1 MLTRAVIFHHP
12 LSEGAAAFSRQVAA
26 ELGAHGVETFVA
38 DAWEDVAA
46 ARLETAGLVVCVGG
60 DGTVLRGARVTVPF
74 AIPILGV
81 NMGRLGFLT
90 ELSPRDFFDY
100 TARIVA
106 GDWRVEERLMIR
118 GDAPVRPG
126 SDAMVEYHALND
138 VVVCHPSPG
147 RPIYV
152 ELTVDGETVAVY
164 RCDAIIVAS
173 PTGSTGYALAAGGPI
188 LAPTERQLLV
198 TPVSAHM
205 ALGRSLVLPAESIID
220 LRVTSDHG
228 AVVSVDG
235 QDDLMLEPGS
245 SVRVRASDHVTRF
258 ARFRSPS
265 SFFAHLAD
273 KLESQLSSRTYNGD

>member
-1 MLTRAVIFHHP
+1 MLTRAVVFHHP

-46 ARLETAGLVVCVGG
+46 ARLESAGLVVCVGG

-74 AIPILGV
+74 ATPILGV

-90 ELSPRDFFDY
+90 ELSPRDFFEY
-100 TARIVA
+100 TGRIVA
-106 GDWRVEERLMIR
+106 CDWRIEERLMVR
-118 GDAPVRPG
+118 GDAPLRAG
-126 SDAMVEYHALND
+126 SDEMVEYHALND
-138 VVVCHPSPG
+138 IVVCHPSPG

-152 ELTVDGETVAVY
+152 ELSVDGVMVALY

-188 LAPTERQLLV
+188 LAPSERQLLV

-205 ALGRSLVLPAESIID
+205 ALGRSLVLPADAVIE

-235 QDDLMLEPGS
+235 QDDLSLEAGS
-245 SVRVRASDHVTRF
+245 AIRVRASDHVTRF
-258 ARFRSPS
+258 VRFRPVS